1 MDILLDEN
9 KNLRIENG
17 DFVIGESEQQEIE
30 LLLTSFK
37 GSWKESPEVGIGI
50 KHLLKSR
57 DALPSI
63 KREINIQLAAD
74 GFKVKD
80 INIDYPNIEI
90 DATRK

>member
-9 KNLRIENG
+9 KRLRIENG
-17 DFVIGESEQQEIE
+17 DFVIGKSEQQEIE

-57 DALPSI
+57 NAPATI
-63 KREINIQLAAD
+63 KREANLQLAAD
-74 GFKVKD
+74 GFKVKN
-80 INIDYPNIEI
+80 ITIDYP
-90 DATRK
+90 RSKLMQ